1 MRRLLLLIIS
11 SLLPLASYGD
21 EDSWLTRS
29 GYYHVSYQSE
39 LRPIVINRIHTWIF
53 HIETPDGAPVDE
65 AEISVTGGMPLH
77 NHGLPTAPQMTTSL
91 GNGNYRVEGMR
102 FHMNGD
108 WELLVTVDVAGR
120 RDTVIIPLTL

>member
-1 MRRLLLLIIS
+1 
-11 SLLPLASYGD
+11 
-21 EDSWLTRS
+21 
-29 GYYHVSYQSE
+29 
-39 LRPIVINRIHTWIF
+39 
-53 HIETPDGAPVDE
+53 
-65 AEISVTGGMPLH
+65 MPLH

-91 GNGNYRVEGMR
+91 GNGSYRVEGMR